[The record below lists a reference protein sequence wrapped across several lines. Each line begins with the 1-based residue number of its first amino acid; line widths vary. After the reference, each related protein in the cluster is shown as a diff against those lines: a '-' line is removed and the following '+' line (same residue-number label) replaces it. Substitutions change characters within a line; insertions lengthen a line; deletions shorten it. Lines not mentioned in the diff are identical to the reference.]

1 MEPQKIMNL
10 LDSTRSQSTK
20 FKTKNCVEVNDDS
33 RGSYNTNSQIKFKIS
48 M

>member
-10 LDSTRSQSTK
+10 LDSTRNQPTK
-20 FKTKNCVEVNDDS
+20 FRTKNCVEVNDDS